1 MDKKEI
7 IKKLSKEEKAELLT
21 GRDFWSTAEFEEKG
35 IRSLYLSDG
44 PIGLRKQAAASDHLG
59 LNVSLPATCF
69 PSSSIMACSWDEE
82 LGERIGEALG
92 EEAASMN
99 VDVLLGPGLNIKR
112 NPLCGRN
119 FEYYSEDPY
128 LSGKMAAS
136 YVRGIQ
142 SKGVA
147 SCVKHF
153 AANNREYRR
162 MTSDSIMDER
172 TLRELYLRGFEI
184 AVKEGGAKCVMSSY
198 NKVNGIFANE
208 NPHLMKDILRGE
220 WGFTGVVVTDWAGS
234 NDRVAGLK
242 CGNELE
248 MPGCKYGIEDVLIA
262 LEKGEIEESLLDES
276 IERLLSLSEF
286 TEKKEVKEFDKDAHN
301 ELAKEASEKSAVLME
316 NDGILPLKGREK
328 IAVVGD
334 FAFKPRYQGAG
345 SSIVN
350 PIMLTTAIEE
360 LKKSEFPA
368 IFYCRGFERY
378 GKKNKKL
385 SKEAERISGQAEV
398 TLFFAGLDE
407 YSEAEGIDR
416 KDMKIPE
423 NQIEVFKDLIKA
435 GRKVVL
441 ILHCGS
447 SVELDWTEGA
457 SAILY
462 MGLSGQAGASAC
474 IDLLTGKANPCGK
487 LAETWWRK
495 YEDCPTSDSE
505 LFPGGEDEVVYRE
518 GLFSGYRA
526 KTKTPP
532 RYEFGYGLSYT
543 KFEYENLRI
552 TENEISFDIKNAGSL
567 AGKEIAQLY
576 FGKKESRIKRPKRQL
591 FAFINVYLEK
601 GEKKHVSIAYDR
613 KEFSY
618 YDESENKWEVERGEY
633 IIEVGASSEDI
644 RLSGQFFVEG
654 KELSNDC
661 IKEYFPAVRKT
672 EKRKG
677 MTIGEN
683 STVSDL
689 RYAKGWVGRVFAWG
703 IRSAIKVCNA
713 FGKRSTANTLI
724 MGVMYQP
731 VRGLAK
737 FGGMDRR
744 KMEGLLWM
752 FNGSFFK
759 GFGMFITKGKQKKE
773 IKA

>member
-1 MDKKEI
+1 MDKKGI
-7 IKKLSKEEKAELLT
+7 IKKLSKEEKAEMLT
-21 GRDFWSTAEFEEKG
+21 GRDFWSTAEFKEKG

-119 FEYYSEDPY
+119 FEYFSEDPY

-162 MTSDSIMDER
+162 MTSDSVMDER

-286 TEKKEVKEFDKDAHN
+286 TEKKEVKEFDKEAHN

-350 PIMLTTAIEE
+350 PIMLTTATEE

-368 IFYCRGFERY
+368 IFYSRGFERY

-385 SKEAERISGQAEV
+385 LKEAERISGQAEV

-423 NQIEVFKDLIKA
+423 NQIEVFKDLIKV

-474 IDLLTGKANPCGK
+474 INLLTGKANPCGK

-526 KTKTPP
+526 KTKNPP

-552 TENEISFDIKNAGSL
+552 TENEISFDIKNVGSL

-713 FGKRSTANTLI
+713 FGKKSTANTLI

-773 IKA
+773 AKA

>member
-1 MDKKEI
+1 MYKRQVKHELAAPKE
-7 IKKLSKEEKAELLT
+7 KFLAGMALC
-21 GRDFWSTAEFEEKG
+21 
-35 IRSLYLSDG
+35 SDA
-44 PIGLRKQAAASDHLG
+44 Q
-59 LNVSLPATCF
+59 
-69 PSSSIMACSWDEE
+69 WDEE

-119 FEYYSEDPY
+119 FEYFSEDPY

-276 IERLLSLSEF
+276 IERLLELSEF
-286 TEKKEVKEFDKDAHN
+286 TENKEVKEFDKDAHN

-368 IFYCRGFERY
+368 IYYCRGFERY

-385 SKEAERISGQAEV
+385 LKEAERISGQAEV

-474 IDLLTGKANPCGK
+474 INLLTGKANPCGK
-487 LAETWWRK
+487 LAETWCCLL
-495 YEDCPTSDSE
+495 YTSDAADE
-505 LFPGGEDEVVYRE
+505 L
-518 GLFSGYRA
+518 
-526 KTKTPP
+526 
-532 RYEFGYGLSYT
+532 
-543 KFEYENLRI
+543 
-552 TENEISFDIKNAGSL
+552 
-567 AGKEIAQLY
+567 
-576 FGKKESRIKRPKRQL
+576 
-591 FAFINVYLEK
+591 
-601 GEKKHVSIAYDR
+601 
-613 KEFSY
+613 
-618 YDESENKWEVERGEY
+618 
-633 IIEVGASSEDI
+633 
-644 RLSGQFFVEG
+644 
-654 KELSNDC
+654 
-661 IKEYFPAVRKT
+661 
-672 EKRKG
+672 
-677 MTIGEN
+677 
-683 STVSDL
+683 
-689 RYAKGWVGRVFAWG
+689 
-703 IRSAIKVCNA
+703 
-713 FGKRSTANTLI
+713 
-724 MGVMYQP
+724 
-731 VRGLAK
+731 
-737 FGGMDRR
+737 
-744 KMEGLLWM
+744 
-752 FNGSFFK
+752 
-759 GFGMFITKGKQKKE
+759 
-773 IKA
+773 

>member
-7 IKKLSKEEKAELLT
+7 ISKLSRQEKAEMLT
-21 GRDFWSTAEFEEKG
+21 GRDFWSTAENKEKG

-69 PSSSIMACSWDEE
+69 PTSSIMACSWDES

-99 VDVLLGPGLNIKR
+99 VDVLLGPGLNVKR

-119 FEYYSEDPY
+119 FEYFSEDAY
-128 LSGKMAAS
+128 LSGKMAAA

-198 NKVNGIFANE
+198 NKLNGIYANE
-208 NPHLMKDILRGE
+208 NPHLMKDILREE

-276 IERLLSLSEF
+276 IGRLLELSEF
-286 TEKKEVKEFDKDAHN
+286 TEKKEVKEFDKEAHN

-316 NDGILPLKGREK
+316 NDGTLPLKGTEK
-328 IAVVGD
+328 IAVIGD

-350 PIMLTTAIEE
+350 PIRLASAAEE

-368 IFYCRGFERY
+368 VFYCRGFERY

-385 SKEAERISGQAEV
+385 SKETERMAGQADV

-423 NQIEVFKDLIKA
+423 NQIELFRVLVEA

-474 IDLLTGKANPCGK
+474 VSLLTGKANPCGK

-495 YEDCPTSDSE
+495 YEDCPTSDLE
-505 LFPGGEDEVVYRE
+505 LFPGGEDSVVYRE

-526 KTKTPP
+526 KPKNPP
-532 RYEFGYGLSYT
+532 RYPFGYGLSYT
-543 KFEYENLRI
+543 KFGYRNLTI
-552 TENEISFDIKNAGSL
+552 TEKEISFEVENVGEV
-567 AGKEIAQLY
+567 AGKETAQLY
-576 FGKKESRIKRPKRQL
+576 YGIKESRIKRPERQL

-601 GEKKHVSIAYDR
+601 GEKKRVAIPYD
-613 KEFSY
+613 KTDFSY
-618 YDESENKWEVERGEY
+618 FDKTENGWQTERGEY

-644 RLSGQFFVEG
+644 RLKGEVFAEG
-654 KELSNDC
+654 KELTDGC
-661 IKEYFPAVRKT
+661 IEESFPEVKST
-672 EKRKG
+672 EKRRG

-689 RYAKGWVGRVFAWG
+689 KYAKGWVGRVFSWG
-703 IRSAIKVCNA
+703 IRSAIKICNA
-713 FGKRSTANTLI
+713 FGKRSSANTLV
-724 MGVMYQP
+724 MGVLYQP

-737 FGGMDRR
+737 FGGMGRR

-752 FNGSFFK
+752 FNGRFFK
-759 GFGMFITKGKQKKE
+759 GFGMFVTKGKKKKE
-773 IKA
+773 VKA

>member
-1 MDKKEI
+1 MGENKYSKLSIYQAKNINDSQIDFSDFSNLIEESDNSRTDAVIEEVYLQANETYLLKTELNRDNTPGRYGKVNLEISFIPVRLNIGETVLNFVNSNCEYFRLNFNNSSFYTISCSENGAVFHLFDDELNEIKTGDQNIRVENGGGKTVYLSVSFPATINKEI
-7 IKKLSKEEKAELLT
+7 IILCTKE
-21 GRDFWSTAEFEEKG
+21 
-35 IRSLYLSDG
+35 
-44 PIGLRKQAAASDHLG
+44 
-59 LNVSLPATCF
+59 
-69 PSSSIMACSWDEE
+69 
-82 LGERIGEALG
+82 
-92 EEAASMN
+92 
-99 VDVLLGPGLNIKR
+99 
-112 NPLCGRN
+112 
-119 FEYYSEDPY
+119 
-128 LSGKMAAS
+128 
-136 YVRGIQ
+136 
-142 SKGVA
+142 
-147 SCVKHF
+147 
-153 AANNREYRR
+153 
-162 MTSDSIMDER
+162 
-172 TLRELYLRGFEI
+172 
-184 AVKEGGAKCVMSSY
+184 
-198 NKVNGIFANE
+198 
-208 NPHLMKDILRGE
+208 KDI
-220 WGFTGVVVTDWAGS
+220 
-234 NDRVAGLK
+234 
-242 CGNELE
+242 
-248 MPGCKYGIEDVLIA
+248 
-262 LEKGEIEESLLDES
+262 
-276 IERLLSLSEF
+276 EF
-286 TEKKEVKEFDKDAHN
+286 IT
-301 ELAKEASEKSAVLME
+301 
-316 NDGILPLKGREK
+316 
-328 IAVVGD
+328 
-334 FAFKPRYQGAG
+334 
-345 SSIVN
+345 
-350 PIMLTTAIEE
+350 
-360 LKKSEFPA
+360 
-368 IFYCRGFERY
+368 Y

-474 IDLLTGKANPCGK
+474 INLLTGKANPCGK

-601 GEKKHVSIAYDR
+601 GEKKEVTIPYDR

-713 FGKRSTANTLI
+713 FGKKSTANTLI

-759 GFGMFITKGKQKKE
+759 GFGMFLTKGKQKKE

>member
-1 MDKKEI
+1 M
-7 IKKLSKEEKAELLT
+7 
-21 GRDFWSTAEFEEKG
+21 
-35 IRSLYLSDG
+35 
-44 PIGLRKQAAASDHLG
+44 
-59 LNVSLPATCF
+59 
-69 PSSSIMACSWDEE
+69 
-82 LGERIGEALG
+82 
-92 EEAASMN
+92 
-99 VDVLLGPGLNIKR
+99 
-112 NPLCGRN
+112 
-119 FEYYSEDPY
+119 
-128 LSGKMAAS
+128 
-136 YVRGIQ
+136 
-142 SKGVA
+142 
-147 SCVKHF
+147 
-153 AANNREYRR
+153 
-162 MTSDSIMDER
+162 
-172 TLRELYLRGFEI
+172 
-184 AVKEGGAKCVMSSY
+184 
-198 NKVNGIFANE
+198 
-208 NPHLMKDILRGE
+208 
-220 WGFTGVVVTDWAGS
+220 
-234 NDRVAGLK
+234 
-242 CGNELE
+242 
-248 MPGCKYGIEDVLIA
+248 
-262 LEKGEIEESLLDES
+262 DES
-276 IERLLSLSEF
+276 IERLLELSEF
-286 TEKKEVKEFDKDAHN
+286 TENKEVKEFDKEAHN

-368 IFYCRGFERY
+368 IYYCRGFERY

-385 SKEAERISGQAEV
+385 LKEAERISGQAEV

-474 IDLLTGKANPCGK
+474 INLLTGKANPCGK

-552 TENEISFDIKNAGSL
+552 TENEISFDIKNVGSL

-713 FGKRSTANTLI
+713 FGKKSTANTLI

-752 FNGSFFK
+752 FNGRFFK